1 MSAVDAGAD
10 RLAFIR
16 AHTRLLPVP
25 HAPEISL
32 HVAQEAT
39 ELWQKTEE
47 ELATIG
53 LPPPFWA
60 FAWAGGQALARYI
73 LDHPE
78 VVLGQRVL
86 DFASGSGLVAI
97 AAAKAGA
104 AEVIAADIDAFAAG
118 AIGLNAE
125 ANGVSIEARL
135 DDLLSLDQGWEVIL
149 AGDICYERE
158 LAAQVIDWLSALSAR
173 GATVLIGDP
182 GRSYLPKDRLAEVAS
197 YQVPVTRA
205 LEDAEIKKSSVW
217 RLAGEGR

>member
-1 MSAVDAGAD
+1 VSAVDAGAD

-25 HAPEISL
+25 HAPEIAL
-32 HVAQEAT
+32 HVAEEAT

-78 VVLGQRVL
+78 VVSGRRVL

-104 AEVIAADIDAFAAG
+104 VQVIAADIDAFAAA
-118 AIGLNAE
+118 AIGLNAQ
-125 ANGVSIEARL
+125 ANGVSVEARL
-135 DDLLSLDQGWEVIL
+135 DDLLGLDQGWEVIL
-149 AGDICYERE
+149 AGDICYERA
-158 LAAQVIDWLSALSAR
+158 LAAQVIDWLSALSQR

-205 LEDAEIKKSSVW
+205 LEDSEIKKSSVW
-217 RLAGEGR
+217 RLAGEGG

>member
-1 MSAVDAGAD
+1 MSETLAAED
-10 RLAFIR
+10 RLGFIR

-32 HVAQEAT
+32 HVAEEAT

-60 FAWAGGQALARYI
+60 FAWAGGQALARYV

-78 VVLGQRVL
+78 VVRDRRVL

-104 AEVIAADIDAFAAG
+104 AHVAAADIDAFAAA

-125 ANGVSIEARL
+125 ANGVSVAPRRE
-135 DDLLSLDQGWEVIL
+135 DLIGRDEGWETVL

-158 LAAQVIDWLSALSAR
+158 LAGRVIDWLTVLAGR
-173 GATVLIGDP
+173 GAQVLIGDP
-182 GRSYLPKDRLAEVAS
+182 GRSYLPKDRLVEVAT

-217 RLAGEGR
+217 RLRAEGL